1 MRISTPI
8 ACHATESATLAPT
21 WSEWCSEYCSDVLKT
36 DFTEGRSMAGK
47 LRSMGRVSSWLCAS
61 LLASLAASRAD
72 AIPTFGFEAGQLGW
86 KSIGDVSLQ
95 SSAFGITPTQG
106 SRQAIIS
113 TLCDSTAVDWCDTTV
128 VEKPFSGVSALPVLP
143 RSIFD
148 APTSVAEFLGLPN
161 SEREFMDL
169 FPPGR
174 LENVRGESGA
184 IKLSFFASA
193 GDTLAFDWDFLAMGE
208 ASDSPFFTLWSD
220 SFRSSELLRSVDDE
234 YRPSAVNLCTRLVT
248 QTCSFG
254 TVETGYTTKYVAI
267 QQDGWYW
274 LGIGMVEIL
283 EGTAPSVLAIDN
295 VRLVRVPE
303 PESKWLLLVGLA
315 ALVAARRRENLSV

>member
-1 MRISTPI
+1 
-8 ACHATESATLAPT
+8 
-21 WSEWCSEYCSDVLKT
+21 
-36 DFTEGRSMAGK
+36 MAGK